1 MSGPAS
7 GGAGAPGGRPPAVER
22 GSARRRSRRAALQ
35 ALYSADLRE
44 RATGAPDTPLAAL
57 DALAEHFELAPGA
70 RAFAE
75 DLVKGVAAERATLD
89 ARLARVARNWR
100 LERMAL
106 VDRNVLRLAAWEMI
120 FGGTPAAVAI
130 DEAVELAREFGD
142 ESSSRFVNGVL
153 DALRKEEERA

>member
-1 MSGPAS
+1 MSRRS
-7 GGAGAPGGRPPAVER
+7 EGAGPERGER

-35 ALYSADLRE
+35 ALYSADVRQ
-44 RATGAPDTPLAAL
+44 RATAEEGSPLAAL
-57 DALAEHFELAPGA
+57 DALADHFELAPGA

-75 DLVKGVAAERATLD
+75 ELVKGVAAERAALD

-100 LERMAL
+100 LERMAA
-106 VDRNVLRLAAWEMI
+106 VDRNVLRLAAWEML

-142 ESSSRFVNGVL
+142 ESSPRFVNGVL
-153 DALRKEEERA
+153 DALRKEEEGR

>member
-1 MSGPAS
+1 VSRPAPAGHD
-7 GGAGAPGGRPPAVER
+7 GGAARP
-22 GSARRRSRRAALQ
+22 SARRRSRRAALQ
-35 ALYSADLRE
+35 ALYAADVRE
-44 RATGAPDTPLAAL
+44 RATGAPDSPLAAL

-75 DLVKGVAAERATLD
+75 ELVKGVAAERGTLD

-100 LERMAL
+100 LERMAD
-106 VDRNVLRLAAWEMI
+106 VDRNLLRLAAWEML

-142 ESSSRFVNGVL
+142 DASASFVNGVL
-153 DALRKEEERA
+153 DALRREETGG